1 MKVFVTALHIVRQ
14 GRAPTAGGQQDG
26 LIRVFLP
33 GAHNFAFQGWLV
45 FTGLRAGKL
54 SIGCLTDWILLHTLT
69 QHNQVPPMRRILAQV
84 SPVLFAAILLAY
96 TPRNQPPLQDATD
109 KLEQKIF
116 AERDRL
122 IAQEKQR
129 MLSPDNDRVD
139 TDFWKKMDELVVEY
153 DQHVFLPRLQTLT
166 QGKNYNEAILLTLGS
181 VLT

>member
-1 MKVFVTALHIVRQ
+1 
-14 GRAPTAGGQQDG
+14 
-26 LIRVFLP
+26 
-33 GAHNFAFQGWLV
+33 
-45 FTGLRAGKL
+45 
-54 SIGCLTDWILLHTLT
+54 
-69 QHNQVPPMRRILAQV
+69 MRRILAQV